1 MHILASEPS
10 ALQLLEGLDA
20 SYDVS
25 EATVN
30 HLLIRSNHIYQHRV
44 LRVNYTTYDVR
55 RGQDIFNPTTDHRDI
70 MMLAAPENT
79 DESETIHQRHRRFC
93 YARIIGIYHAN
104 VQYIGPGCSSYLP
117 RRLDFLHVQWFEQ
130 VPPNPGDVLC
140 SLDVL
145 RFPPMNEDGA
155 FDFID
160 PADVLQGCHL
170 ILAFAK
176 GRSHPDRTS
185 VSSLSKDSNDWKYYY
200 VNRLGE
206 TQVA

>member
-1 MHILASEPS
+1 MHVLASEPS
-10 ALQLLEGLDA
+10 ALQPLEGLDA
-20 SYDVS
+20 SYDAS
-25 EATVN
+25 EATVD
-30 HLLIRSNHIYQHRV
+30 HLLIRSNRIYQHRI
-44 LRVNYTTYDVR
+44 LQVNYTTYHVR
-55 RGQDIFNPTTDHRDI
+55 CRQDIFNPTTDHCDI

-79 DESETIHQRHRRFC
+79 DESETIHQCHHRFC

-117 RRLDFLHVQWFEQ
+117 RRLDFLHVRWFEQ

-145 RFPPMNEDGA
+145 RFPPMNEDGT

-160 PADVLQGCHL
+160 PADVLWGCHL
-170 ILAFAK
+170 IPAFAK

-185 VSSLSKDSNDWKYYY
+185 VSSLSKDS
-200 VNRLGE
+200 
-206 TQVA
+206 